1 MFDFRVKRTTRHH
14 RAYVRAPAR
23 TGIPRLALP
32 ATRRL
37 LLTAYAD
44 CLRPDDDGTRHSRQA
59 RAMSS
64 SDRTAR
70 DSHEDGEGERADRET
85 PDAYLGAALRSGAV
99 PGPRPVSGPGAVPG
113 SGAGTGGFHNSQS
126 PVADRL
132 CRVTGV
138 LLVLSGLVHLLVF
151 AVDGGP
157 WDGPV
162 SWRKPVTFGL
172 SFGVTLIAIAWVT
185 SYLRMERRP
194 RTALLTVFAVDCVVE
209 VGGITL
215 QAWRRVPSHLNME
228 TPFDT
233 AVSMTLAVG
242 GAVLVGLLT
251 VFAVVSF
258 RHRPTGPAGMPS
270 AVRSGFAILLV
281 ALVSGAAMIARGVVL
296 TRTGHQEAAYH
307 STAPLKPL
315 HGVSLHAVLVLP
327 ALAWLL
333 SRTSWSEPVRRRI
346 VTVAI
351 GCYAASVTAAG
362 VWAVLTY

>member
-1 MFDFRVKRTTRHH
+1 MT
-14 RAYVRAPAR
+14 
-23 TGIPRLALP
+23 IPRP
-32 ATRRL
+32 AERLCHLTGL
-37 LLTAYAD
+37 LLA
-44 CLRPDDDGTRHSRQA
+44 
-59 RAMSS
+59 
-64 SDRTAR
+64 
-70 DSHEDGEGERADRET
+70 
-85 PDAYLGAALRSGAV
+85 
-99 PGPRPVSGPGAVPG
+99 
-113 SGAGTGGFHNSQS
+113 
-126 PVADRL
+126 
-132 CRVTGV
+132 
-138 LLVLSGLVHLLVF
+138 LSGLAHLVVF

-172 SFGVTLIAIAWVT
+172 SFGVTLIALTWVT
-185 SYLRMERRP
+185 SYLRIAARL
-194 RTALLTVFAVDCVVE
+194 RTVLLVVFAVDCVVE

-242 GAVLVGLLT
+242 GGVLMALLT
-251 VFAVVSF
+251 VFAVASF
-258 RHRPTGPAGMPS
+258 RHRPAGPAGMPL

-281 ALVSGAAMIARGVVL
+281 ALASGAAMIARGVVL

-327 ALAWLL
+327 LLARLL
-333 SRTSWSEPVRRRI
+333 SRTSWNERVRRRI
-346 VTVAI
+346 VATAV
-351 GCYAASVTAAG
+351 GCYAAAVAGAG

>member
-1 MFDFRVKRTTRHH
+1 METQETR
-14 RAYVRAPAR
+14 AE
-23 TGIPRLALP
+23 T
-32 ATRRL
+32 
-37 LLTAYAD
+37 
-44 CLRPDDDGTRHSRQA
+44 
-59 RAMSS
+59 
-64 SDRTAR
+64 RTA
-70 DSHEDGEGERADRET
+70 ARE
-85 PDAYLGAALRSGAV
+85 S
-99 PGPRPVSGPGAVPG
+99 G
-113 SGAGTGGFHNSQS
+113 SGSGSGHTLAQWSS
-126 PVADRL
+126 AERL
-132 CRVTGV
+132 CHSTGV
-138 LLVLSGLVHLLVF
+138 LLILSGLVHLVVF

-172 SFGVTLIAIAWVT
+172 SFGVTLIAVTWVT
-185 SYLRMERRP
+185 SYLRIGTRLRA
-194 RTALLTVFAVDCVVE
+194 ALLGVFAADCVLE

-215 QAWRRVPSHLNME
+215 QAWRRVPSHLDME

-242 GAVLVGLLT
+242 GGVLVVLLS
-251 VFAVVSF
+251 VLAVVSF
-258 RHRPTGPAGMPS
+258 RYRPTGPAGMAL

-281 ALVSGAAMIARGVVL
+281 ALASGAAMIARGVVL

-333 SRTSWSEPVRRRI
+333 SRTSWSEEVRRRI
-346 VTVAI
+346 VTVAV
-351 GCYAASVTAAG
+351 GCYAAAVAGAG